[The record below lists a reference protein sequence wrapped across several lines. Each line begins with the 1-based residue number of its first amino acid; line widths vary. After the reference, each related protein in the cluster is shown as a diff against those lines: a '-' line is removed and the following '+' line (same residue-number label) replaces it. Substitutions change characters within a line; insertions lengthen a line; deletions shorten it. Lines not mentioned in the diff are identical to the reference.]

1 MAQVKTG
8 IKVTQAHGFGG
19 ANIGAYWQKR
29 YQGKLEKE
37 PWYLL
42 TNFENLN
49 EAIKA
54 YKKRVGIEAMFK
66 DCKTGGYNLEDTKAS
81 IDRLSR
87 LVLLIAIA
95 YTISTKTGKSI
106 KACGQQKY
114 VGRSRKIKQLITK
127 NSNFLLGLYGNSW
140 TIAEDFMR
148 KLVEELM
155 RLNPNKLRFYQK
167 GLRAMTIIQQA
178 L

>member
-54 YKKRVGIEAMFK
+54 YKKRVGIEAI
-66 DCKTGGYNLEDTKAS
+66 DLSENRQS
-81 IDRLSR
+81 ITALSR
-87 LVLLIAIA
+87 
-95 YTISTKTGKSI
+95 
-106 KACGQQKY
+106 
-114 VGRSRKIKQLITK
+114 
-127 NSNFLLGLYGNSW
+127 
-140 TIAEDFMR
+140 
-148 KLVEELM
+148 
-155 RLNPNKLRFYQK
+155 
-167 GLRAMTIIQQA
+167 
-178 L
+178 

>member
-1 MAQVKTG
+1 
-8 IKVTQAHGFGG
+8 
-19 ANIGAYWQKR
+19 
-29 YQGKLEKE
+29 
-37 PWYLL
+37 
-42 TNFENLN
+42 
-49 EAIKA
+49 
-54 YKKRVGIEAMFK
+54 
-66 DCKTGGYNLEDTKAS
+66 
-81 IDRLSR
+81 
-87 LVLLIAIA
+87 LIAIA
-95 YTISTKTGKSI
+95 CTISTKIGKLI